1 MASQP
6 PAAGFNTIIFV
17 FEFYD
22 LKQLLIPIMLNSQQ
36 EIRYLLFK
44 LIHFAFKME
53 RNFWHNFTYPRNY
66 QHNNQKG

>member
-22 LKQLLIPIMLNSQQ
+22 LEQLLIPIRW
-36 EIRYLLFK
+36 IHKKK
-44 LIHFAFKME
+44 LD
-53 RNFWHNFTYPRNY
+53 TYY
-66 QHNNQKG
+66 SS

>member
-22 LKQLLIPIMLNSQQ
+22 LKQLLIPI
-36 EIRYLLFK
+36 R
-44 LIHFAFKME
+44 
-53 RNFWHNFTYPRNY
+53 
-66 QHNNQKG
+66 

>member
-22 LKQLLIPIMLNSQQ
+22 LEQLLIPIRWIYNK
-36 EIRYLLFK
+36 K
-44 LIHFAFKME
+44 LD
-53 RNFWHNFTYPRNY
+53 TYY
-66 QHNNQKG
+66 SS